1 MKTLD
6 EFIPTVPSV
15 FNNTSFLV
23 SLLLLLLLLLLSF
36 FFVFLILF
44 CLFVSLLWQRPGSV
58 SIPTFSVDK
67 TSQASAA

>member
-23 SLLLLLLLLLLSF
+23 SLLLLLLLSF
-36 FFVFLILF
+36 LFVFYFILF
-44 CLFVSLLWQRPGSV
+44 VCFLTLAETG
-58 SIPTFSVDK
+58 K
-67 TSQASAA
+67 G

>member
-23 SLLLLLLLLLLSF
+23 SLLLLLLLLLSF
-36 FFVFLILF
+36 LFVFYFILF
-44 CLFVSLLWQRPGSV
+44 VCFLTLAETG
-58 SIPTFSVDK
+58 K
-67 TSQASAA
+67 G